1 MKYRNTKTGAFIDVK
16 SKLSGGNWQAVE
28 PADSSVEEEIEVEE
42 EELEEEELEEEE
54 TEVAPVQPKK
64 KKVTKVNE

>member
-42 EELEEEELEEEE
+42 EE

>member
-16 SKLSGGNWQAVE
+16 SKLSGGNWQAVA
-28 PADSSVEEEIEVEE
+28 PADSSVEEEIEV
-42 EELEEEELEEEE
+42 EEEELEEEE

>member
-42 EELEEEELEEEE
+42 EELEEEE